1 MEVPEL
7 NWIGKSQVVNHAEEV
22 PFRLLRKAPEFSE
35 GIADSGNMILHGDN
49 LEALKSL
56 LPYYQSR
63 VKLVFI
69 DPPYNTGNEGWAYN
83 DRMNAPKLKK
93 WFGKV
98 VGGEGEDLSRHDK
111 WLCMMYPRLELLRD
125 LLSESGSLWMTVDDN
140 EAHYAKVVMDEIFG
154 RTNFIASVIWQ
165 KVFSPKNTAMYFSDD
180 HDYVLVY
187 AKNADVWRPNLL
199 PRSEAADKRYKNP
212 DDDPR
217 GPWTSGDLSA
227 RNYYSLGTYPVETPS
242 GKTISGPPKGSYWRV
257 SQEKLTE
264 LDADGRI
271 WWGPKGEG
279 VPRLKRFL
287 SEVKQ
292 GVVPQTIWS
301 YEQAGHTQDAKKELV
316 RLMDFADT
324 SDVFITPKP
333 VKLLQR
339 ILHVATDQDSIV
351 LDSFAGSGTTAHAV
365 LKQNAED
372 GGERKFVLV
381 EMEDYAASLTAE
393 RVRRVIR
400 GSEAGGQPYLGK
412 ETGFDYYELA
422 GELFTALGERINPEV
437 DKEALGRFAFFLET
451 GLALDNAAAGEFG
464 ANGAAFVGGG
474 RDRDLYLF
482 YEPGSTTTFGY
493 GELAAMPSTEGGGGK
508 PTIVYADRCVVDD
521 EELQRRGI
529 LFRKIPRDL
538 RELMARVG
546 KGRAR

>member
-1 MEVPEL
+1 MPKL
-7 NWIGKSQVVNHAEEV
+7 DWIGKQYVVNHTDEV
-22 PFRLLRKAPEFSE
+22 PFRLLQRIPEASVGE
-35 GIADSGNMILHGDN
+35 DSGNAIVHGDN
-49 LEALKSL
+49 LEALKAF
-56 LPYYQSR
+56 LPYYRNR

-69 DPPYNTGNEGWAYN
+69 DPPYNTGNESWVYN
-83 DRMNAPKLKK
+83 DRMNAPKIKQWL
-93 WFGKV
+93 GKV

-111 WLCMMYPRLELLRD
+111 WLCMMYPRLKLLRD
-125 LLSESGSLWMTVDDN
+125 LLAENGSLWMTVDDN
-140 EAHYAKVVMDEIFG
+140 EAHYAKVLMDEIFG
-154 RTNFIASVIWQ
+154 RDNFIASVIWQ

-187 AKNADVWRPNLL
+187 AKNAEVWRPNLL

-242 GKTISGPPKGSYWRV
+242 GKVISGPPKGSYWRV
-257 SQEKLTE
+257 SQERLTE
-264 LDADGRI
+264 LDADGRV

-316 RLMDFADT
+316 RLMDFGDT

-339 ILHVATDQDSIV
+339 ILQVATDRDSIV

-372 GGERKFVLV
+372 GGGRRFVLV
-381 EMEDYAASLTAE
+381 EMEDYADSLTAE

-400 GSEAGGQPYLGK
+400 GEGGQPYLGP
-412 ETGFDYYELA
+412 EAGFDFYALGE
-422 GELFTALGERINPEV
+422 ELFTESGDDINPEV
-437 DKEALGRFAFFLET
+437 KREALSRFVLFLET
-451 GLALDNAAAGEFG
+451 GIATEKASM
-464 ANGAAFVGGG
+464 NGTGYVGSGS
-474 RDRDLYLF
+474 RKDVYLF
-482 YEPGSTTTFGY
+482 YVPDKTTVFGEEHLRALPD
-493 GELAAMPSTEGGGGK
+493 GEGARV
-508 PTIVYADRCVVDD
+508 VYADRCAVD
-521 EELQRRGI
+521 EEELAVRGVA
-529 LFRKIPRDL
+529 FRKIPRDL
-538 RELMARVG
+538 QDLISRFNKDG
-546 KGRAR
+546 KR